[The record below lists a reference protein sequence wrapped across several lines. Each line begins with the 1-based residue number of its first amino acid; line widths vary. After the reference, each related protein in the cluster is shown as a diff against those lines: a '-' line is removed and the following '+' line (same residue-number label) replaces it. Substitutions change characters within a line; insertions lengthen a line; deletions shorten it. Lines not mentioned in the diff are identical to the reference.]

1 MSYKIGAVQPP
12 DIQGDV
18 QQATSVISSFMALA
32 DQQGIDFLCFPEC
45 FLQGYT
51 LDIDTT
57 KKRAISLGSKKFEDI
72 LAQLKPYRVTIILGL
87 IEKEGSH
94 YFNTAVVI
102 KEGKLIGKYRKVN
115 LFEKNFQ
122 PGTEHSVFEVD
133 GLKFGINICY
143 DARFA
148 EGAQVMAAKGA
159 SVIFYP
165 LSNRWPIQTA
175 KKYRYKHIP
184 NLVDRAMESGC
195 WVVSSDITYRD
206 DETMGYGCAAI
217 VSPEGDVVKRVADFE
232 VGMTSFSIV

>member
-1 MSYKIGAVQPP
+1 MQHRIGAVQPP
-12 DIQGDV
+12 DVQGDAA
-18 QQATSVISSFMALA
+18 QAMSIITSFMTLA
-32 DQQGIDFLCFPEC
+32 DQQGIDLLCFPEC

-57 KKRAISLGSKKFEDI
+57 KKRAIDLSSKVFKDI
-72 LAQLKPYRVTIILGL
+72 LVQLKPYRVAIILGL
-87 IEKEGSH
+87 IEKDGSH
-94 YFNTAVVI
+94 CFNTAVVI
-102 KEGKLIGKYRKVN
+102 KQGKLIGKYRKVN

-122 PGTEHSVFEVD
+122 PGAEHTVFEVA

-148 EGAQVMAAKGA
+148 EGANEMATKGA

-184 NLVDRAMESGC
+184 NLVDRAMESKC
-195 WVVSSDITYRD
+195 WVVSSDITHRD

-232 VGMTSFSIV
+232 AGMTSYTID